1 MAADGWAP
9 TDWHTSRQR
18 YVGLTC
24 FGLVWYVSYAPSY
37 CSSVTSPV
45 RAQFICPTAPL
56 SSRHSWP
63 QDGTSSRSKSFSSPL
78 LDSGEVSFWSTQPE
92 IWSSGNPSV
101 RRQPFRQI
109 HWSKK
114 IWSLDFVAIC
124 GEADHQLR
132 RLCIGPP
139 TTMAPGGR
147 GINLRDWEQTRTGK
161 LFAQKGRKRDPTQIN
176 RVLTSAFII
185 YYDIFT
191 KPSQSTTVFATG
203 IISTWSDH
211 VPGIITHIPNW
222 PIQWCA
228 QRKLMTTDSV
238 MSLRQNIG
246 FV

>member
-1 MAADGWAP
+1 MDLVVRNKWWGVVVGSFNLLLCIKYQLMWRPMDGHQQTGIPHGRGMWA
-9 TDWHTSRQR
+9 W
-18 YVGLTC
+18 LA
-24 FGLVWYVSYAPSY
+24 LVWYVSYAPSY

-56 SSRHSWP
+56 SSKHSWP
-63 QDGTSSRSKSFSSPL
+63 QDRTSSRSKSFSSPL

-132 RLCIGPP
+132 RLCTGPP

-147 GINLRDWEQTRTGK
+147 GINLRDWEQTLGSCLPRKEGK
-161 LFAQKGRKRDPTQIN
+161 GTP
-176 RVLTSAFII
+176 LT
-185 YYDIFT
+185 
-191 KPSQSTTVFATG
+191 
-203 IISTWSDH
+203 W
-211 VPGIITHIPNW
+211 
-222 PIQWCA
+222 IQ
-228 QRKLMTTDSV
+228 
-238 MSLRQNIG
+238 
-246 FV
+246 F